1 MNIKEAMLEALKILN
16 SNQSQYN
23 HLKNHI
29 IDARII
35 MIHTLQSY
43 NKDISLEWFVINQDH
58 IINIKQQEEFFSL
71 INRRASNEPISHIIG
86 YREFFGNKII
96 VNKHVLDPRSDSEA
110 LIMLIIDHYKIL
122 KNKNLKFL
130 ELFVGSGCLTISILK
145 EFNNFTAI
153 ASDISSDAVAIARQ
167 NIANHNLQ
175 LRGEVLISDIFTNL
189 DESCKFDFIIANPPY
204 IPTNEIANLQPE
216 VCNYEPIIALDGGLD
231 GLDFYR
237 LIAINIDKYLKDDGL
252 IFLEIGIGQLEDVAN
267 IFLQH
272 DFKVIAIKHDLSSI
286 IRAICLTK
294 ISNSISNLN

>member
-1 MNIKEAMLEALKILN
+1 MKIKEAMSEALKILN
-16 SNQSQYN
+16 SSQSKYN

-43 NKDISLEWFVINQDH
+43 DKNISLEWFIINQEY
-58 IINIKQQEEFFSL
+58 IINADQQEKFFSL
-71 INRRASNEPISHIIG
+71 IDRRANNEPVSHIIG

-96 VNKHVLDPRSDSEA
+96 VNKNVLDPRNDSEA

-145 EFNNFTAI
+145 EFSNFTAI
-153 ASDISSDAVAIARQ
+153 ASDISSDAVAVAKQ
-167 NIANHNLQ
+167 NIFNHNLQ
-175 LRGEVLISDIFTNL
+175 LRAEVLISDIFANL
-189 DESCKFDFIIANPPY
+189 DQSCKFDFIIANPPY
-204 IPTNEIANLQPE
+204 IPTNEIADLQPE

-237 LIAINIDKYLKDDGL
+237 LIAIDIDKYLKEDGL
-252 IFLEIGIGQLEDVAN
+252 IFLEIGIGQLEDVTN
-267 IFLQH
+267 IFLRYN
-272 DFKVIAIKHDLSSI
+272 FKVIAIKYDLSSI
-286 IRAICLTK
+286 IRAICLTRISK
-294 ISNSISNLN
+294 INIL